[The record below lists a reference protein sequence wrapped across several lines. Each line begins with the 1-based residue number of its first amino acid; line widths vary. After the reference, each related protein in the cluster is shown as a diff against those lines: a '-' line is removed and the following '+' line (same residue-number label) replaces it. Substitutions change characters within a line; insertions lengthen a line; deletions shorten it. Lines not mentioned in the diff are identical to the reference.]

1 MNEQEQKL
9 LEIFR
14 AMGKDQQQIYLMSGH
29 IALVAQEVAIREY
42 EASLKEKKR
51 QYGLTEPPKTA

>member
-9 LEIFR
+9 LEVFR

-29 IALVAQEVAIREY
+29 IALTAQEAAIREY
-42 EASLKEKKR
+42 EASLKGKMPQDK
-51 QYGLTEPPKTA
+51 GAA